1 MSLGPARLLGLPAG
15 TLAVGAPA
23 DVTLVDPERRWKVAA
38 RGFKSKSR
46 NTPFEGWEL
55 AGREVAVLVGGRLV
69 YDDRPATPTLRV
81 AS

>member
-1 MSLGPARLLGLPAG
+1 M
-15 TLAVGAPA
+15 
-23 DVTLVDPERRWKVAA
+23 AA

-55 AGREVAVLVGGRLV
+55 AGRAVAVLVGGRLV